1 LAAELVTFRAG
12 LKLPPHRSLPPM
24 TAHLEGP
31 FQPSFEAI
39 PPITLDGWGVPL
51 VFRRH
56 GALWEGTARR
66 IDTAGRCIDTDRV
79 RVEIAIEDDRY
90 VQTNTVRIGTP
101 QQIVASYH
109 GHFIDSKLVFPL
121 TDEVVTLAGEKAT
134 AFSGIAW
141 AISDHV
147 LVYCGSRSLR
157 GVRTHYNEIITLVS
171 DHHRV
176 RTTQLYE
183 DGVYRHV
190 TMIEEW
196 RQPRP

>member
-1 LAAELVTFRAG
+1 MSTH
-12 LKLPPHRSLPPM
+12 P
-24 TAHLEGP
+24 EGP

-39 PPITLDGWGVPL
+39 PPITLDRWGVPL
-51 VFRRH
+51 VFHRH

-66 IDTAGRCIDTDRV
+66 IDTAGHCIDTDRV

-90 VQTNTVRIGTP
+90 VQTNTVRIDTP
-101 QQIVASYH
+101 QQVVARYH
-109 GHFIDSKLVFPL
+109 GHFVDTKLVFPL
-121 TDEVVTLAGEKAT
+121 TDEVVTLAGERAT

-171 DHHRV
+171 DDQRV

>member
-1 LAAELVTFRAG
+1 
-12 LKLPPHRSLPPM
+12 M

-56 GALWEGTARR
+56 DALWEGTARR

-90 VQTNTVRIGTP
+90 VQTNTVRIDTP
-101 QQIVASYH
+101 QQIVARYH

-121 TDEVVTLAGEKAT
+121 TDEVVTLAGERAT

-171 DHHRV
+171 DDHRV

>member
-1 LAAELVTFRAG
+1 
-12 LKLPPHRSLPPM
+12 M
-24 TAHLEGP
+24 TPSSPGP
-31 FQPSFEAI
+31 FLPCFEAI
-39 PPITLDGWGVPL
+39 PPISLDRWGVPL

-56 GALWEGTARR
+56 CALWEGTARR
-66 IDTAGRCIDTDRV
+66 IDTAGHCIDTDRV

-90 VQTNTVRIGTP
+90 VQTNTVRIDTP
-101 QQIVASYH
+101 QQIVACYH
-109 GHFIDSKLVFPL
+109 GQFIDSRLVFPL
-121 TDEVVTLAGEKAT
+121 TDEVVTLAGERAT

-147 LVYCGSRSLR
+147 LVYSGSRSLR

-171 DHHRV
+171 DDHRV